1 MARAA
6 FLIRAA
12 GGEMRALVGKV
23 VLFGGIAL
31 YFYICLALVDAACTE
46 QLSFCQ
52 LYEPLTPW

>member
-1 MARAA
+1 
-6 FLIRAA
+6 
-12 GGEMRALVGKV
+12 MRTVVGKV

-52 LYEPLTPW
+52 LYEPFSPW

>member
-1 MARAA
+1 MAWVTL
-6 FLIRAA
+6 LIRSV
-12 GGEMRALVGKV
+12 GGKMRAVVGKV
-23 VLFGGIAL
+23 VLLGGIAL